1 MAQEHSHD
9 HAYLHEHNIPHLH
22 HETDVHDADHNHE
35 HAHSHDHTEGHGHVH
50 ENTQAVLNRLSR
62 AIGHL
67 ESVRKMVENGRDC
80 SEVLIQ
86 IAAVR
91 AAITNIGKV
100 ILQDHIQQLL
110 QLVGAVHPQAGQQRT
125 AAADG
130 HDDIGKQLPGVRQHL
145 PCTDDIHCIHHPG
158 KQENGTHDGAEG
170 GNILVPLLGAF
181 LLLGGHI
188 RTVDWLL
195 LPGGGRLWW
204 GISIPRAASCS
215 SFCTFWSMPFRINN
229 STPNGPDI
237 AITIKMAMVGILAK

>member
-22 HETDVHDADHNHE
+22 HEPDVHDADHNHD
-35 HAHSHDHTEGHGHVH
+35 HAHSHDHAEGHGHVH

-100 ILQDHIQQLL
+100 ILQDHIQHCI
-110 QLVGAVHPQAGQQRT
+110 VDAVE
-125 AAADG
+125 
-130 HDDIGKQLPGVRQHL
+130 HDDEQALDALCQ
-145 PCTDDIHCIHHPG
+145 
-158 KQENGTHDGAEG
+158 
-170 GNILVPLLGAF
+170 
-181 LLLGGHI
+181 
-188 RTVDWLL
+188 
-195 LPGGGRLWW
+195 
-204 GISIPRAASCS
+204 
-215 SFCTFWSMPFRINN
+215 
-229 STPNGPDI
+229 
-237 AITIKMAMVGILAK
+237 AIDKFVK

>member
-35 HAHSHDHTEGHGHVH
+35 HAHSHDHAEGHGHVH

-100 ILQDHIQQLL
+100 ILQDHIQHCI
-110 QLVGAVHPQAGQQRT
+110 VDAVE
-125 AAADG
+125 
-130 HDDIGKQLPGVRQHL
+130 HDDEQALDALSGDRQ
-145 PCTDDIHCIHHPG
+145 
-158 KQENGTHDGAEG
+158 
-170 GNILVPLLGAF
+170 
-181 LLLGGHI
+181 I
-188 RTVDWLL
+188 RE
-195 LPGGGRLWW
+195 
-204 GISIPRAASCS
+204 
-215 SFCTFWSMPFRINN
+215 
-229 STPNGPDI
+229 
-237 AITIKMAMVGILAK
+237 ITARVYLKTSNVTGSEEFSR